1 MRWGHP
7 FVYCGSINEV
17 RLPCPLRA
25 LCARLNTGLHAAAD
39 VQDTMHTKRPTLGPV
54 HLWMRQLSKDF
65 GSLTAPRPVK
75 RGLTVRQHAGSES
88 MEPCGPHHF
97 RNIDCP

>member
-75 RGLTVRQHAGSES
+75 RGLDQKAWSHADPTTSETS
-88 MEPCGPHHF
+88 TAHS
-97 RNIDCP
+97 RVLS